1 MRIMVRNLA
10 IVTILA
16 LAAATGFAAGEGEDS
31 GSAGEYT
38 LSPPGVY
45 PVVQPMYE
53 FDAVTIYSSVES
65 SGKPQESKLTPYL
78 EGITNVRV
86 NFIDVIESGA
96 AGEKINLMLA
106 SGDVPDVIMTPW
118 HINAQTTFQHGING
132 TFIRLN
138 DIIDQHMPALKRELE
153 KWPQYA
159 AQLTMPDGGIYN
171 LPELEAGCFHCQYSI
186 KFWMY
191 QPWFDKL
198 GLSFPPTTTD
208 ELYEVLQAF
217 KSGDPNG
224 NGIADEIPLLG
235 ATTGWNALPT
245 NFLMNA
251 FAYTRRGTY
260 GGYLERASNGV
271 RFVANTPEWREGLR
285 YIHRLYA
292 EELIGRETFT
302 QKNDQ
307 AKATIENPDTE
318 MVGSFPA
325 GWFGVMTVNGGGTG
339 RFAHFKPIGP
349 LKGPAGA
356 QHVTHFPPAIRYHT
370 FITPREEH
378 PEIVAQ
384 WANWFYDDPLVAAS
398 LGWDFLQEGVDWRY
412 LTAEEKTM
420 GYVARDGSPAVT
432 WPLQTKTYGGDLKRD
447 DGWTRTALR
456 WGPIGTTA
464 MPPAWA
470 DDPSKQAYHLM
481 VATRDLYEPVA
492 QQNFMPANLTF
503 GEDIQDEL
511 ADLTATIAGGTGLVE
526 QWSTEFIV
534 GSRDIDDQSQWDA
547 YVNELQRAGVERYMQ
562 IWEDTLRNAG
572 YLN

>member
-65 SGKPQESKLTPYL
+65 SGKPQDSKLTPYL

-208 ELYEVLQAF
+208 ELYEVLKAF
-217 KSGDPNG
+217 KTGDPNG
-224 NGIADEIPLLG
+224 NGMADEIPMLG

-398 LGWDFLQEGVDWRY
+398 LSWDFLQEGVDWRY
-412 LTAEEKTM
+412 LTAEDVVRQAGSGVPAHHHRRAVRGAEGVQGGRSQRERHRRRDSAARRHHRLERTAAELHHECVYLHPARHLRRLP
-420 GYVARDGSPAVT
+420 GADARFDALRGQYAGVARGFALSP
-432 WPLQTKTYGGDLKRD
+432 
-447 DGWTRTALR
+447 
-456 WGPIGTTA
+456 
-464 MPPAWA
+464 PP
-470 DDPSKQAYHLM
+470 
-481 VATRDLYEPVA
+481 VR
-492 QQNFMPANLTF
+492 
-503 GEDIQDEL
+503 
-511 ADLTATIAGGTGLVE
+511 
-526 QWSTEFIV
+526 
-534 GSRDIDDQSQWDA
+534 
-547 YVNELQRAGVERYMQ
+547 
-562 IWEDTLRNAG
+562 
-572 YLN
+572 

>member
-1 MRIMVRNLA
+1 
-10 IVTILA
+10 
-16 LAAATGFAAGEGEDS
+16 
-31 GSAGEYT
+31 
-38 LSPPGVY
+38 
-45 PVVQPMYE
+45 
-53 FDAVTIYSSVES
+53 
-65 SGKPQESKLTPYL
+65 
-78 EGITNVRV
+78 
-86 NFIDVIESGA
+86 
-96 AGEKINLMLA
+96 
-106 SGDVPDVIMTPW
+106 
-118 HINAQTTFQHGING
+118 
-132 TFIRLN
+132 
-138 DIIDQHMPALKRELE
+138 
-153 KWPQYA
+153 
-159 AQLTMPDGGIYN
+159 
-171 LPELEAGCFHCQYSI
+171 
-186 KFWMY
+186 
-191 QPWFDKL
+191 
-198 GLSFPPTTTD
+198 
-208 ELYEVLQAF
+208 
-217 KSGDPNG
+217 
-224 NGIADEIPLLG
+224 
-235 ATTGWNALPT
+235 
-245 NFLMNA
+245 
-251 FAYTRRGTY
+251 
-260 GGYLERASNGV
+260 
-271 RFVANTPEWREGLR
+271 VANTPEWREGLR

-534 GSRDIDDQSQWDA
+534 GSRDIDDQSQWDT
-547 YVNELQRAGVERYMQ
+547 YVSELERAGVERYVE

-572 YLN
+572 YIN